1 MKLNIILITLAATML
16 LSACDDDKTQNQ
28 ASNTSKYDSTLTI
41 LAGSEVKDVEP
52 LLRMAQ
58 DELKMNIKIDY
69 SGTLEG
75 VSRIVSGANYDAAW
89 FSSAK
94 YFYSTDEGGKKVLS
108 SEKIMLSPVIVGMR
122 EKSYQALNW
131 QQKNVTWEDIAK
143 TVSEKNYKYAMTDP
157 SESNSGYTALMG
169 VAYAYSNKGES
180 LNVSDIKQDKIKA
193 FFKGQMINSGS
204 SGWLT
209 QAFQNSDANFMI
221 NYESVI
227 LQYNIDNPQDKLVA
241 IYPYEGIATADYP
254 LVLVNAQAKEK
265 YQKLVDY
272 LKSEKAQKW
281 ILDNTHRRSI
291 NSQVMKEQT
300 VFPKTLLVEMP
311 FTVDEKVSQELLIQY
326 YKSFKK
332 PTEYALVLDTSGSM
346 SDDGREQNLK
356 NAVRALTVDST
367 NVYSRIQNKEKVWV
381 EPFSSSPYDM
391 RKFDLGESDMQV
403 NAVRN
408 QINDYVQSLNMG
420 GGTAIFTSIYQAMS
434 QLAQDRETDDKAGNY
449 RYSIILLTD
458 GESNQGMT
466 EQDFVQALQTHPNL
480 RNIRVFPVIF
490 GEADNQQLDAI
501 AKMTG
506 GKLFDGR
513 KKALNLVFKEIR
525 SYQ

>member
-1 MKLNIILITLAATML
+1 MLMSVLTATML
-16 LSACDDDKTQNQ
+16 LSACDEHKTQVG
-28 ASNTSKYDSTLTI
+28 SSSKYDTTLTI

-52 LLRMAQ
+52 LLMQAQ
-58 DELKMNIKIDY
+58 DDLKMNIKIDY

-75 VSRIVSGANYDAAW
+75 VNRIVSGDTRYDAAW

-94 YFYSTDEGGKKVLS
+94 YFYATEDGSKKVLA

-122 EKSYQALNW
+122 EKSFNALNW
-131 QQKNVTWEDIAK
+131 QGKNVTWEDIAK
-143 TVSEKNYKYAMTDP
+143 TVSEKHYTYAMTDP

-180 LNVSDIKQDKIKA
+180 LKVADIKQDKIKA
-193 FFKGQMINSGS
+193 FFKGQVINSGS
-204 SGWLT
+204 SGWLS
-209 QAFQNSDANFMI
+209 QAFKNSEADFII

-227 LQYNIDNPQDKLVA
+227 MQYNIDNPQDKLVA
-241 IYPYEGIATADYP
+241 VYPYEGIATADYP
-254 LVLVNAQAKEK
+254 LVLVNQNAKDS

-291 NSQVMKEQT
+291 NNQVMKEQT
-300 VFPKTLLVEMP
+300 IFPKTLLVEMP
-311 FTVDEKVSQELLIQY
+311 FSVDAKVSEELLLEY
-326 YKSFKK
+326 YKNFKK

-346 SDDGREQNLK
+346 AGDGREQNLK
-356 NAVRALTVDST
+356 DAVRTLTVDGT
-367 NVYSRIQNKEKVWV
+367 NVYARIQNQEKVWV
-381 EPFSSSPYDM
+381 EPFSSEPYDM
-391 RKFDLGESDMQV
+391 KRFDLGNSDMQV
-403 NAVRN
+403 NEGRN
-408 QINDYVQSLNMG
+408 QINNYVQNLHMD
-420 GGTAIFTSIYQAMS
+420 GGTAIFTSIYDAMM
-434 QLAQDRETDDKAGNY
+434 QLAHDRDTEDKDGNY

-466 EQDFVQALQTHPNL
+466 EEQFVQALQANPKL
-480 RNIRVFPVIF
+480 KNIRVFPVIF
-490 GEADNQQLDAI
+490 GEADNQQLDTI